1 MKTKF
6 KYSLILVSTLLIGMV
21 VGFLISGRITST
33 RVDKMKSYYT
43 DMGFDRE
50 LINIIRP
57 TPEQRKKIAPILKK
71 HATLNREMME
81 DFHEGQVELFLELK
95 EELAEYL
102 DDTQIN
108 QLDRKLDNRKHRFQN
123 QKNNRKGKGR
133 GRMGNN
139 R

>member
-1 MKTKF
+1 
-6 KYSLILVSTLLIGMV
+6 
-21 VGFLISGRITST
+21 
-33 RVDKMKSYYT
+33 MKSYYT